1 MKHITPII
9 TRARLGEPLS
19 TLNRRRRA
27 SLWPLILAGAA
38 FWIILTIITF
48 C

>member
-1 MKHITPII
+1 MKHITPIV

-19 TLNRRRRA
+19 TLNRRRA

-38 FWIILTIITF
+38 FWIILAIITF

>member
-19 TLNRRRRA
+19 TLNRRRKR
-27 SLWPLILAGAA
+27 SLWPLILAGIA
-38 FWIILTIITF
+38 FWIILTIIIF
-48 C
+48 G